1 MLGYRIEPSRGEAL
15 IEVRTDRTRDS
26 EDREDN
32 EREVQ
37 DPQQSIPIEDT
48 LIPATLLA
56 WGCPL

>member
-15 IEVRTDRTRDS
+15 IKVRADRTRDS

-37 DPQQSIPIEDT
+37 DPQQPIPIEET
-48 LIPATLLA
+48 RIAGLGVP
-56 WGCPL
+56 PLV